1 MTNSE
6 RFVQAHKNTRKAVQE
21 NSSLNYRIQ
30 FGLELAELYS
40 KKDMNKIKF
49 EDLKK
54 VKFEGPSTG
63 WVFENGKKL
72 KAFKEDGM
80 SGECYELEGYE
91 GTLEYV
97 YGYGFMIINKER
109 DLSKMIT
116 LKSIIETNKNENKTE
131 KKVVKNTHNYKF
143 KEGDKVKFR
152 NKILTIKSTGL
163 VDDDIDYGM
172 MYKSHITFI
181 EDENI
186 FTNELYQ
193 SVAINENNK
202 DEIMELV

>member
-1 MTNSE
+1 MTNSNL
-6 RFVQAHKNTRKAVQE
+6 FVQAHKITREDMKLYT
-21 NSSLNYRIQ
+21 NLNYRVQ
-30 FGLELAELYS
+30 FGMNLKALYS
-40 KKDMNKIKF
+40 DEMKKIKF
-49 EDLKK
+49 EDFKK
-54 VKFEGPSTG
+54 VKFEGPSIG

-109 DLSKMIT
+109 DLSKMIP
-116 LKSIIETNKNENKTE
+116 LKSIIETKKENKTE
-131 KKVVKNTHNYKF
+131 KEVVKNTHNYKF

-163 VDDDIDYGM
+163 VDDDIDYGK
-172 MYKSHITFI
+172 MYKSHITFV
-181 EDENI
+181 EDEKI
-186 FTNELYQ
+186 FTNDLSQ
-193 SVAINENNK
+193 SVAINQNNK